1 MGEVKSW
8 GSSIEGVVRLRQLV
22 RRWRKAAPEGVP
34 AGHLAVCVGRSS
46 KRFVVRVVHL
56 NHPIFRELLERAEIE
71 YGFSARS
78 GPLSLPCDE
87 YFFEDALRCI
97 SKSSSSQP
105 TKTKLS
111 SSSCLTN
118 RQDQRNLGLRCC
130 RVAYGED
137 DDVSRFRRIAEKS

>member
-1 MGEVKSW
+1 MGEENSW
-8 GSSIEGVVRLRQLV
+8 RSSIEGVVRFRQMV
-22 RRWRKAAPEGVP
+22 RRWRKAAPEDVP
-34 AGHLAVCVGRSS
+34 AGHVAVCVGRCS

-56 NHPIFRELLERAEIE
+56 NHPIFRELLERAEME
-71 YGFSARS
+71 YGFSAHA

-97 SKSSSSQP
+97 SDSSSTQP

-137 DDVSRFRRIAEKS
+137 DDLSRFRRIAEKS